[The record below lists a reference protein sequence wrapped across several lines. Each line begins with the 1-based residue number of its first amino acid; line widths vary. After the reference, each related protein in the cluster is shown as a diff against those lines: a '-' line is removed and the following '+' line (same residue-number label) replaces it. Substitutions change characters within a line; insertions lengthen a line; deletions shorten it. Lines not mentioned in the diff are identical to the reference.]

1 MAGRKSGFLTGLFIG
16 GLIGTVMGVL
26 YAPRSGEKTR
36 EKLTERGEEV
46 ANDLRRVAST
56 VARSGENIIDNLK
69 SIALDATGLLSDTLR
84 VLRREIREETE
95 ELREMVRRE
104 REGRSAGRS
113 DESRVGRSDEEDED
127 ERGASRKHGGEV
139 VEDEAVVVE
148 GETEPDEEGGWAGDL
163 NGEDEV

>member
-46 ANDLRRVAST
+46 ADGLKRVAFT
-56 VARSGENIIDNLK
+56 VARGGENIIDNLK

-95 ELREMVRRE
+95 GLREMVRRE
-104 REGRSAGRS
+104 REERSAERPEGFG
-113 DESRVGRSDEEDED
+113 VGRSNEEGKDECDDFTKYEGKTEDK
-127 ERGASRKHGGEV
+127 AII
-139 VEDEAVVVE
+139 VE
-148 GETEPDEEGGWAGDL
+148 GETEPDEESGWAGDL
-163 NGEDEV
+163 NDEDEL